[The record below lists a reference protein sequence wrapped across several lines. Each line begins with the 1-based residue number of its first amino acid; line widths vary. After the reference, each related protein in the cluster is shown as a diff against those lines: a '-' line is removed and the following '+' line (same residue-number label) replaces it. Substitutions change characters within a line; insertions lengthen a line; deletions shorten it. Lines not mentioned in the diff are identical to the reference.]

1 MTTNQP
7 EGTTHME
14 RLRAALDDYKIKYE
28 AALDELDEYELPRS
42 IDWLLETADV
52 LADRVTELLAEIEH
66 IKGGGEPTDRM

>member
-14 RLRAALDDYKIKYE
+14 RLRAALDSYDHYVAADQDDYE
-28 AALDELDEYELPRS
+28 WNENVLDAADELAE
-42 IDWLLETADV
+42 
-52 LADRVTELLAEIEH
+52 RVRELLAEIEH